1 MTGGVCRKHP
11 RIVREE
17 PYNLR
22 GGGLGRRTSRCEI
35 ENVLGWSRGSVRGTG
50 VQGGGWGPALMGGPF
65 PVMGV

>member
-35 ENVLGWSRGSVRGTG
+35 ENVLGCSRGTVRGTG